1 MREIAFNWEG
11 NIMKK
16 NMKWLVTIVACLG
29 LVSIFALAGC
39 ASGAAPASSA
49 ADASASSADAA
60 AEAAASADAEA
71 SAATSESDAAAT
83 SSVAAEPAT
92 AAPAASGVTLQVFAA
107 NSLSKAMDEA
117 QALYTEQTGVA
128 FADSQYLSSGD
139 LNAELEAGAY
149 ADIEITASKKTMD
162 DAEEA
167 GYINPDTRF
176 TLFVNDLVM
185 VTAAD
190 SDIESVNF
198 EDIASGDYTVGI
210 GDDSVPAGNYT
221 NQSLS
226 TIGCF
231 NDPEG
236 ATGADSTGKAGD
248 AGDAAA
254 YAGTPLEGKYV
265 LADSVGNVCSLAETG
280 QVDIAFVYT
289 SDVERFGGVKVV
301 GTVPADVHKN
311 ITYPAAVCAQSTNS
325 ADAMAFLAWC
335 ATSPDALEIW
345 QKWGFELSADASA
358 AADLAAAA

>member
-1 MREIAFNWEG
+1 MKTTKWIIA
-11 NIMKK
+11 I
-16 NMKWLVTIVACLG
+16 IACLA

-39 ASGAAPASSA
+39 AGGTSTSGAAGSTASSA
-49 ADASASSADAA
+49 PA
-60 AEAAASADAEA
+60 AEASASADAQAAEESSAQAAEEA
-71 SAATSESDAAAT
+71 PAQEESSAQEEAAAET
-83 SSVAAEPAT
+83 EAQPDSAI
-92 AAPAASGVTLQVFAA
+92 TLQVFAA

-117 QALYTEQTGVA
+117 QALYTQQTGVN
-128 FADSQYLSSGD
+128 FLDTQYLSSGD

-185 VTAAD
+185 VTAAN
-190 SDIESVNF
+190 SDIDAVTF

-210 GDDSVPAGNYT
+210 GDDSVPAGNYA

-236 ATGADSTGKAGD
+236 KTGADSTGKAGD
-248 AGDAAA
+248 AGDAVA
-254 YAGTPLEGKYV
+254 YAGTPLEGKYT

-280 QVDIAFVYT
+280 AVDIAFVYT

-301 GTVPADVHKN
+301 GTVPADTHKN

-325 ADAMAFLAWC
+325 THALAFLAWC
-335 ATSPDALEIW
+335 ATDPDALEIW
-345 QKWGFELSADASA
+345 QKWGFELSSDASV